1 MNINNIKKIHFVGI
15 GGIGVSA
22 IAKLM
27 IWQGKKVSGS
37 DCQES
42 EITDELKK
50 MGAKIFIGHQ
60 RKNLADDVDLVIC
73 TLAVPED
80 NSEII
85 KAKKL
90 NIPIFTYPQALGFL
104 TKEKFGIAVC
114 GTHGKSTASSMLALI
129 LKKAGLDPTIVIGSK
144 VADFGGNA
152 VAGKSEY
159 FVFEACEYKRAFLNY
174 YPKIIILNNIELDH
188 TDYYKNLED
197 YQSAFEK
204 FVEHLL
210 KDNILVINND
220 KIKFSRIV
228 LQSNVDKNS
237 KFKTQNSKPQLKT
250 QSEKLKINNSQLKVI
265 TFGINEK
272 SDLQASD
279 IIFGSGETRFRIIF
293 QEKNLGEFVLKVPGI
308 FNIYNALGVIAAAL
322 LLKIKPEII
331 KKTLA
336 DFQGIWRRFEL
347 VGEINGAK
355 IISDYAHH
363 PTEVEATIKGA
374 KNFYPGKK
382 IIAIFQPHQ
391 RNRTKKLFNDF
402 VKSFDSADMVILSKI
417 FDVVGREEKKDSDVN
432 SLDLVREIKKRSKEK
447 TVLFAEDLEKTKKLI
462 LENARKNDI
471 ILVMGAGDIY
481 KMIRSLM
488 KEN

>member
-1 MNINNIKKIHFVGI
+1 VDINNLKKIHFVGI

-27 IWQGKKVSGS
+27 IWQEKKVSGS
-37 DCQES
+37 DCQQS

-50 MGAKIFIGHQ
+50 MGAQIFIGHQ
-60 RKNLADDVDLVIC
+60 KENLDENVDLVIC
-73 TLAVPED
+73 TLAVPE
-80 NSEII
+80 NNPEII

-90 NIPIFTYPQALGFL
+90 GISIFTYPQALGFL

-144 VADFGGNA
+144 VADFNGNA

-197 YQSAFEK
+197 YENAFEEFIK
-204 FVEHLL
+204 HLPEDGTL
-210 KDNILVINND
+210 I
-220 KIKFSRIV
+220 
-228 LQSNVDKNS
+228 
-237 KFKTQNSKPQLKT
+237 
-250 QSEKLKINNSQLKVI
+250 
-265 TFGINEK
+265 INEK
-272 SDLQASD
+272 VLNSNNKKILKPAYRAGRQVQDDKIIKILSFGSDKKNDLIVSD
-279 IIFGSGETRFRIIF
+279 IQLKNSETRFKIIF

-308 FNIYNALGVIAAAL
+308 FNVYNALGAIAAAL
-322 LLKIKPEII
+322 LLKVKPEII

-336 DFQGIWRRFEL
+336 DFSGIWRRFEL
-347 VGEINGAK
+347 VGEINKAK

-363 PTEVEATIKGA
+363 PTEVRATIEGA
-374 KNFYPGKK
+374 KKFYPDKR
-382 IIAIFQPHQ
+382 IIAVFQPHQ

-402 VKSFDSADMVILSKI
+402 IKSFDSADMVILSEI
-417 FDVVGREEKKDSDVN
+417 FDVAGREEAEDSDVS
-432 SLDLVREIKKRSKEK
+432 SLDLVKEIKKRLKEK
-447 TVLFAEDLEKTKKLI
+447 TILFAKDLKETKKMI
-462 LENARKNDI
+462 LENAQKDDI
-471 ILVMGAGDIY
+471 ILVMGAGNIY
-481 KMIRSLM
+481 KITNYD
-488 KEN
+488 KH

>member
-1 MNINNIKKIHFVGI
+1 VNINNLKKIHFVGI

-27 IWQGKKVSGS
+27 IWREKKVSGS

-50 MGAKIFIGHQ
+50 MGAEIFIGHQ
-60 RKNLADDVDLVIC
+60 RENLADDVDLLIC

-80 NSEII
+80 NPEII

-90 NIPIFTYPQALGFL
+90 GIPIFTYPQALGFL

-129 LKKAGLDPTIVIGSK
+129 FKKAGLDPTVVIGSK
-144 VADFGGNA
+144 VADFSGNA
-152 VAGKSEY
+152 ALGKSEY

-197 YQSAFEK
+197 YQNAFEEFIKHLPEDGILIVNEEVLNLK
-204 FVEHLL
+204 FYKKLSIQNCHSELVSESENLTNNKKILKQVQDDKMIKILSFGSDKKNDLVVSDIQL
-210 KDNILVINND
+210 KDGET
-220 KIKFSRIV
+220 
-228 LQSNVDKNS
+228 
-237 KFKTQNSKPQLKT
+237 KFK
-250 QSEKLKINNSQLKVI
+250 V
-265 TFGINEK
+265 
-272 SDLQASD
+272 
-279 IIFGSGETRFRIIF
+279 IF
-293 QEKNLGEFVLKVPGI
+293 QEKNFGEFILKVPGI
-308 FNIYNALGVIAAAL
+308 FNVYNALGAIAAAL
-322 LLKIKPEII
+322 LLEIKPEII

-336 DFQGIWRRFEL
+336 DFQGIWRRFES

-363 PTEVEATIKGA
+363 PTEVRSTIEGA
-374 KNFYPGKK
+374 RNFYPKK
-382 IIAIFQPHQ
+382 RIIAVFQPHQ

-402 VKSFDSADMVILSKI
+402 VKSFDQADMVILSEI
-417 FDVVGREEKKDSDVN
+417 FDVVGREEKKDSDV
-432 SLDLVREIKKRSKEK
+432 SSFDLAEEIKKRSKEK
-447 TVLFAEDLEKTKKLI
+447 TVLFTKDLGKTKKII
-462 LENARKNDI
+462 LKNAQKDDI

-481 KMIRSLM
+481 KITNYD
-488 KEN
+488 KH

>member
-1 MNINNIKKIHFVGI
+1 MDINNIKKIHFVGI

-37 DCQES
+37 DCQQS

-50 MGAKIFIGHQ
+50 MGVKFFIGHQ
-60 RKNLADDVDLVIC
+60 RENLADDIDLLIC

-80 NSEII
+80 NLEII

-90 NIPIFTYPQALGFL
+90 GIPIFTYPQALGFL
-104 TKEKFGIAVC
+104 TKEKFGIAIC

-129 LKKAGLDPTIVIGSK
+129 LKKAGLDPTVVIGSK
-144 VADFGGNA
+144 VADFSGNA
-152 VAGKSEY
+152 TIGKSEY

-188 TDYYKNLED
+188 TDYYKNLEN
-197 YQSAFEK
+197 YENAFEEFIK
-204 FVEHLL
+204 HLPENGTL
-210 KDNILVINND
+210 IYNEDDKVIQ
-220 KIKFSRIV
+220 KLSIKN
-228 LQSNVDKNS
+228 QSQGL
-237 KFKTQNSKPQLKT
+237 KFKILSFGSDKKNDLVLSDIQLK
-250 QSEKLKINNSQLKVI
+250 N
-265 TFGINEK
+265 
-272 SDLQASD
+272 
-279 IIFGSGETRFRIIF
+279 GETRFKVIF
-293 QEKNLGEFVLKVPGI
+293 QEKNLGEFILKVPGI
-308 FNIYNALGVIAAAL
+308 FNVYNALGAIAAAL

-363 PTEVEATIKGA
+363 PTEVRSTIEGA
-374 KNFYPGKK
+374 KNFYPEKK
-382 IIAIFQPHQ
+382 IIAVFQPHQ

-402 VKSFDSADMVILSKI
+402 IKSFDSADIIILSEI
-417 FDVVGREEKKDSDVN
+417 FDVAGREEKKDNDVS
-432 SLDLVREIKKRSKEK
+432 SLDLVKEIKKRLKEK
-447 TVLFAEDLEKTKKLI
+447 TVLFAKDLKETKKMI
-462 LENARKNDI
+462 LENAQKNDI

-481 KMIRSLM
+481 KMIGDLM
-488 KEN
+488 KENY